1 MRPVKLALVADQSS
15 DVFAQLQPVLTALG
29 LEAVC
34 ANDGTRALQL
44 IEQASPTLVLAET
57 ELDGLDGFA
66 LCARLRQHEATR
78 SIPVI
83 LMGTGDDREG
93 RLAALGAGADDF
105 IAKPLDAEDARLRL
119 AAMLRRARLQSSKN
133 GKRLQRSQSKV
144 ESADADRARNRYS
157 RTLEIVNNGFEQVRK
172 GASVDIHPI
181 RAASRDLLQELDGSP
196 ALIEMALEKTEIED
210 LAAHHVNVAVIG
222 LTLAIELG
230 LPQDLTEQFSLLAL
244 VHDFGMTKVPSSLL
258 YAPRRLTREEFR
270 VVTEHPGH
278 TCEMLKSVVP
288 KMLVEVVYQEH
299 EREKGQGYPRGLR
312 GDQIQELAKIL
323 SVADVFEALTHP
335 RAYRKALISY
345 DALQELIEMRG
356 DSFDPRYIKALMN
369 ALTVFPLGSWV
380 QLNTGETCIVR
391 STNTKNLMRPVV
403 EVLWTSRR
411 EPIEQ
416 EKTVDLAKSP
426 HLFIDKPLYED
437 QLPRA

>member
-1 MRPVKLALVADQSS
+1 
-15 DVFAQLQPVLTALG
+15 
-29 LEAVC
+29 
-34 ANDGTRALQL
+34 
-44 IEQASPTLVLAET
+44 
-57 ELDGLDGFA
+57 
-66 LCARLRQHEATR
+66 
-78 SIPVI
+78 
-83 LMGTGDDREG
+83 MGTGDDREG

-119 AAMLRRARLQSSKN
+119 AAMLRRARLHSSKN
-133 GKRLQRSQSKV
+133 GKRRQRSQSKV

-157 RTLEIVNNGFEQVRK
+157 KTVEIVNNGLEQVRK
-172 GASVDIHPI
+172 GATVDIQPI

-196 ALIEMALEKTEIED
+196 AIIEMALEKTEIED

-230 LPQDLTEQFSLLAL
+230 LPPDLTEQFALLAL

-345 DALQELIEMRG
+345 DALQELIEMRE

-403 EVLWTSRR
+403 EVLWTSRGG
-411 EPIEQ
+411 PIEQ